1 MQKEMDFSNLTAEQL
16 AYIRSLEGEIG
27 EKDETISAQREEIR
41 VKDAT
46 ISEQAS
52 EMDAKD
58 KAIASKDAEIRERDE
73 IIKEI
78 LKTLNVERSI
88 VKRLNLERFVTKKDI
103 PQPTNSGVKNV
114 VAKSKKKPGR
124 KRGSRNFGEDYLES
138 LSASNPPITLDIATE
153 LLKANPGMKLIK
165 IKDEE
170 TYLIKQVKAHVT
182 VHRVIIPIY
191 KGDDGRIYRSE
202 HMSPIHHSN
211 VDASLLSDAITM
223 KYFLGVPEYRYEKWL
238 KGEGLPFSQ
247 RTLNNW
253 ASQCASLLGP
263 FYEHLKLVYA
273 GAESGIRDIHVDE
286 TWIDVI
292 ENKRENRSKS
302 YIFCYSGRTK
312 HGNKVPFFE
321 FSTTRETNCVANTLA
336 GYEGNITVD
345 GYAGYN
351 SIRSGKVTLQRCMVH
366 ARRELA
372 NIVKTLR
379 KDQLKDSI
387 AYKGV
392 QIFDRI
398 FLKERQFKT
407 NSLMPDEKLAQ
418 RHSAEYQGL
427 VNELNDYFNNMNPEK
442 NSPLAKAKTYWSNLN
457 GEQWTYLDN
466 GHVDLD
472 NNEAERQAKKFVL
485 DRKNFLFC
493 KSEKGAKTACILLTM
508 IDLGYENGLEPRSY
522 IEYLLNNIGKKDF
535 RNLLPWSGSIP
546 PEIRI

>member
-16 AYIRSLEGEIG
+16 AYVRSLEDEIG
-27 EKDETISAQREEIR
+27 KKDEAIFAQKEEIR
-41 VKDAT
+41 LKDVT
-46 ISEQAS
+46 ISSQAD
-52 EMDAKD
+52 EIDAQN
-58 KAIASKDAEIRERDE
+58 KAIASKNAEIREKDE

-78 LKTLNVERSI
+78 LKTLNVEKSI
-88 VKRLNLERFVTKKDI
+88 VRRFNLERFVTKRDA
-103 PQPTNSGVKNV
+103 PQPARGGVKNV
-114 VAKSKKKPGR
+114 VAKSKGKPGR
-124 KRGSRNFGEDYLES
+124 KKGSRNFGDDYLES
-138 LSASNPPITLDIATE
+138 LSALNPPITLDIAGE
-153 LLKANPGMKLIK
+153 LLKANPGTKLLK

-170 TYLIKQVKAHVT
+170 TYLIKQIKAHVT
-182 VHRVIIPIY
+182 VHKVIIPIY
-191 KGDDGRIYRSE
+191 RGDDGKIYRSE
-202 HMSPIHHSN
+202 HISPIHHSN

-263 FYEHLKLVYA
+263 FYEHLKSVYA
-273 GAESGIRDIHVDE
+273 GAENGIKDIHVDE

-292 ENKRENRSKS
+292 ENKRENRNKS
-302 YIFCYSGRTK
+302 YIFCYSGKTK
-312 HGNKVPFFE
+312 HGNKVPLFE
-321 FSTTRETNCVANTLA
+321 FSTTRETNCVAGVLA

-372 NIVKTLR
+372 NIVKTLK

-392 QIFDRI
+392 QIFDKI
-398 FLKERQFKT
+398 FLKEKQFRA
-407 NSLMPDEKLAQ
+407 NSLTQDEKLAQ
-418 RHSAEYQGL
+418 RHSAEYQEL
-427 VNELNDYFNNMNPEK
+427 VDELNGYFDSMNPEK
-442 NSPLAKAKTYWSNLN
+442 SSPLAKAKTYWNNLN
-457 GEQWTYLDN
+457 GEQWTYLNN
-466 GHVDLD
+466 GYVDLD
-472 NNEAERQAKKFVL
+472 NNEAERQAKKFVI

-522 IEYLLNNIGKKDF
+522 IEYLLNNVGKKEF

>member
-27 EKDETISAQREEIR
+27 EKDEAISAQREEIR

-46 ISEQAS
+46 ISSQAS
-52 EMDAKD
+52 EIDAKD

-78 LKTLNVERSI
+78 LKTLNVEKSI
-88 VKRLNLERFVTKKDI
+88 VRRFSLERFVTKKDI
-103 PQPTNSGVKNV
+103 PRSTNSGVKNV

-124 KRGSRNFGEDYLES
+124 KMGSKNFGEDYLES

-153 LLKANPGMKLIK
+153 LLKTNPGTKLLK

-182 VHRVIIPIY
+182 VHKVIIPIY
-191 KGDDGRIYRSE
+191 KGDDGRIYRSG
-202 HMSPIHHSN
+202 HISPIHHSN

-253 ASQCASLLGP
+253 ASQCASLLEP
-263 FYEHLKLVYA
+263 FYEHLKSVYA

-292 ENKRENRSKS
+292 ENKRENRNKS

-312 HGNKVPFFE
+312 HGNKVPLFE
-321 FSTTRETNCVANTLA
+321 FSTTRETSCVANTLA

-372 NIVKTLR
+372 NIVKTLK
-379 KDQLKDSI
+379 KDQLRDSI

-398 FLKERQFKT
+398 FLKEKQFKT
-407 NSLMPDEKLAQ
+407 NSLTPDEKLAQ

-442 NSPLAKAKTYWSNLN
+442 NSPLAKARTYWNNLG
-457 GEQWTYLDN
+457 GEQWTYLGN

-472 NNEAERQAKKFVL
+472 NNEAERQAKKFVI
-485 DRKNFLFC
+485 DRKNFMFC
-493 KSEKGAKTACILLTM
+493 KSKKGAKTACILLTM

-535 RNLLPWSGSIP
+535 HSLLPWSGSIP

>member
-1 MQKEMDFSNLTAEQL
+1 MDFSNLTAERL
-16 AYIRSLEGEIG
+16 AYIRSLEDGIG
-27 EKDETISAQREEIR
+27 ERGEAISAQREEIR
-41 VKDAT
+41 SRDAT
-46 ISEQAS
+46 ISSQTS
-52 EMDAKD
+52 EIDAKG
-58 KAIASKDAEIRERDE
+58 KAIASKDAETRERDE
-73 IIKEI
+73 TIGEI
-78 LKTLNVERSI
+78 LETLDVERPI
-88 VKRLNLERFVTKKDI
+88 VGRLSLERFVTRKDI
-103 PQPTNSGVKNV
+103 PQPTNSRVEGV
-114 VAKSKKKPGR
+114 VAESKKEPGR
-124 KRGSRNFGEDYLES
+124 KKGSRNFGKDYLES
-138 LSASNPPITLDIATE
+138 LSALNPPITLDIAAE
-153 LLKANPGMKLIK
+153 LLKASPGMKLLK

-170 TYLIKQVKAHVT
+170 TYLIKQVKAHVA

-202 HMSPIHHSN
+202 HMSPIHHGN
-211 VDASLLSDAITM
+211 ADASLLSDAITM

-253 ASQCASLLGP
+253 AGQCASLLWP
-263 FYEHLKLVYA
+263 FYEHLKSVYA

-302 YIFCYSGRTK
+302 YIFCYSGRTR
-312 HGNKVPFFE
+312 HGNKVPLFE
-321 FSTTRETNCVANTLA
+321 FSTSRETKCVADTLA

-372 NIVKTLR
+372 NIAKTLR
-379 KDQLKDSI
+379 EDQLKYSI
-387 AYKGV
+387 AYRGV

-398 FLKERQFKT
+398 FLKEKQFRAK
-407 NSLMPDEKLAQ
+407 SLTPDEKLAQ
-418 RHSAEYQGL
+418 RHSPEYQGL
-427 VNELNDYFNNMNPEK
+427 VNELNGYFDSMNPEK
-442 NSPLAKAKTYWSNLN
+442 NSPLAKAKTYWDNLD
-457 GEQWTYLDN
+457 GKQWTYLDK

-472 NNEAERQAKKFVL
+472 SNEAERQAKKFVI

-493 KSEKGAKTACILLTM
+493 KSERGAKTACILLTM

-522 IEYLLNNIGKKDF
+522 IEYLLNNVGKKDF
-535 RNLLPWSGSIP
+535 HSLLPRSASIP